1 MANSEDLDQT
11 APKESSLTWVSTV
24 CSHLSVPILGVFM
37 VLLDFIPIF
46 GDKECFILIEISKF
60 CLLLRDSTS

>member
-1 MANSEDLDQT
+1 MANSENLDQT
-11 APKESSLTWVSTV
+11 APKESSLICVSTV
-24 CSHLSVPILGVFM
+24 CSDLSVPILGVFM

-46 GDKECFILIEISKF
+46 GDKERFILIEISKF